1 MNVAKSNGSDRFVMV
16 NTHVLEK
23 RLGWRSGPSR
33 RGSDPEETESRQ
45 VRHAPVLQGRVQ
57 ALPEHARRRYR
68 RDDIDQTWADLPV
81 IAPDL
86 KALETGTLASLDRGT
101 PAAVA
106 LDQLRTQLMR
116 ALKKNNW
123 GRVGITSPT
132 RECGKTFV
140 AVGLAASFARLDY
153 ARVAL
158 VDMDLE
164 SPDIAEALD
173 MDAPG
178 PLQDFLA
185 GGLSIEEHLV
195 RVGDNLALALN
206 SQPVIDPGEF
216 VQDPDIVVSIKDM
229 MARLAPDVVLFDL
242 PPLLSSDVAT
252 AFLPYLDGVLLVA
265 DGTKTIARDIEECER
280 ILAGQ
285 TELLGVILNKS
296 EDDTGHLTRRRR
308 R

>member
-1 MNVAKSNGSDRFVMV
+1 MV
-16 NTHVLEK
+16 NTHILEK
-23 RLGWRSGPSR
+23 RLGWGTGAASRNRSTPDES
-33 RGSDPEETESRQ
+33 ESRQ

-68 RDDIDQTWADLPV
+68 RDDIDQTWEDLPI
-81 IAPDL
+81 IADDL
-86 KALETGTLASLDRGT
+86 KALETGNSASLDRGT

-106 LDQLRTQLMR
+106 LDQLRTQMMR

-132 RECGKTFV
+132 RGCGKTFV

-164 SPDIAEALD
+164 APDVAETLD
-173 MDAPG
+173 MEAPG
-178 PLQDFLA
+178 PLHDFLTGA
-185 GGLSIEEHLV
+185 LSIEEHLV
-195 RVGDNLALALN
+195 RVGNNLALALN
-206 SQPVIDPGEF
+206 SEPVQDPGEF

-229 MARLAPDVVLFDL
+229 MARLAPDVALFDL

-265 DGTKTIARDIEECER
+265 DGTQTVAREIEECER
-280 ILAGQ
+280 ILDGQ

-296 EDDTGHLTRRRR
+296 EDKVDHLTRRRR